1 MQTEVWSPAPAAL
14 TFDDGSDPVWTSLVL
29 DALTNAGAQATFFV
43 VAPRATRYPS
53 LISSMRRAVVAGRGR
68 AAHAPGGDARRSVR
82 PDRRLGDPV
91 LLYEGRDARNV
102 KGLRARAGQGS
113 TLLAVHWRRET
124 KTYPLRGDEVHE
136 LLLGR
141 TRLHNSKTIVE
152 SDYRLNLFEDP
163 A

>member
-1 MQTEVWSPAPAAL
+1 MPVHRLRSSSSRHELHVTRPSYPTCGRPWS
-14 TFDDGSDPVWTSLVL
+14 
-29 DALTNAGAQATFFV
+29 
-43 VAPRATRYPS
+43 
-53 LISSMRRAVVAGRGR
+53 RAVVVRRTLPEEMPDGPFDPIVASEILYYYTREEMLATSR
-68 AAHAPGGDARRSVR
+68 DFELELAREAA
-82 PDRRLGDPV
+82 
-91 LLYEGRDARNV
+91 
-102 KGLRARAGQGS
+102 
-113 TLLAVHWRRET
+113 LLAVHWRRET